1 MGFEPRSVDH
11 SPTLSFLNYLEHF
24 HLCPFMLP
32 CKASRRKDKG
42 KIMSE
47 MEFLG
52 VVGTVP
58 LLWDVIA
65 FGPQGYSRNTG
76 DYASHFAGKEM
87 EFLEYMGFLSL

>member
-1 MGFEPRSVDH
+1 
-11 SPTLSFLNYLEHF
+11 
-24 HLCPFMLP
+24 
-32 CKASRRKDKG
+32 
-42 KIMSE
+42 MSE

-87 EFLEYMGFLSL
+87 EFLEYMGFLSF